1 MSSNSSATRGKIHPN
16 IPLTSSPINESR
28 DSTAFTKKKAAM
40 SILGKLK
47 FPSTTGSDLDA
58 AVAAAQEQALGLTKT
73 LTASVLGQAVG
84 TLQATFQRRMGY
96 IAVEGCTPK
105 NGEELRHMIEHT
117 NCPRLTLVPATN
129 YSITEQLIIRR
140 RVTIVGRP
148 LGLPIIDAHNT
159 TRAFLVEAGGFLDVR
174 FVQIVKGKFVEV
186 VPRFLLEL
194 RGPTCYIRGGGVA
207 LFTGCRFT
215 TDWMNFV
222 HSYGL
227 STPETTLRIYGGGIV
242 LESGTLRVTDCHRVI
257 FGIGVVFR
265 EIQYVGGEF
274 LVLSGSLYLTG
285 SIFISIFTFANNF
298 GAGGYI
304 ANLGGLVV
312 VTGCLFNYV
321 GAFISTCGLG
331 FRSFLGGGASIITGS
346 VFTASTGFSAYF
358 GAGGDFF
365 TGTGVS
371 IFTGLILSSEDSMT
385 TVAGIGLHAA
395 LGSGVSIRTGFIM
408 SSMSAFAFSAGCGMG
423 NYVGAGVAIFTDISL
438 ARSTALYSFYG
449 LGSRLYL
456 GAGTT
461 TITNVI
467 GFFNTGIGSL
477 AYLGG
482 DTTVLAGYVV
492 RVDQFYCSVTAISFA
507 VGQGADLFLGLGG
520 ATLVMHLYISPKPP
534 VFYRSPGLVTLYVA
548 GSNVL
553 LSTALGNSTTLYG
566 VLTANKHGQ
575 TDWQKNMF
583 VARTISW
590 RSTDIGPFPGDFTE
604 GRRLQRVPEL
614 HTISGPTSYQR
625 HDRAAFQE
633 PGTADMSSASAYLPH
648 YHDVYNL
655 GLESNFDIR
664 PILLEFLNT
673 YLPLKRLARRD
684 LVEAEKER
692 AHFGKSRNKSK
703 SSSMRTTPIVESIN
717 GNVTRGEMPKLAQN
731 ASYSSHFG
739 SPLYAVPNISS
750 LNIKHTKTDKIYVAS
765 PLDVCGVCDV
775 SPGETID
782 NVDGPEALS
791 KCEIHNTCSN
801 PSPAI
806 LSLRRHSEDT
816 DDGPTRASETPPS
829 RMWMTGRNDDPANT
843 TVQVLELRTVLTP
856 PEKEFLFPCTA
867 SDSSPYVTKKEVHAA
882 VRWATADLGIS
893 ERYHLR
899 VNVPFQEDR
908 SYYQSLR
915 WTDSKDVGPPRHE
928 TSEAFYLRSIDDK
941 EAAQLRGCQLE
952 MIFEAYLVSDW
963 RNVTNEIARKLRTL
977 LGSTKLTSA
986 LQKEVARSAAYT
998 ATANM
1003 TSADNSSNHHVQSQ
1017 ICDVVVYRTWSI
1029 DVPST
1034 TLAGIK
1040 SETASLLET
1049 APTSRRTLA
1058 AAPDIY
1064 PRPSTDHLRYKQKF
1078 SEKEEYDD
1086 QLRALLD
1093 REASASLVLP
1103 VPSDTEPYAL
1113 LRQLPPRVEKIH
1125 VNETYSLLLSNFP
1138 RTLTRAT
1145 LTVRAVPREG
1155 DEALIASF
1163 LSTPHLVTRQQVWNW
1178 TVGNSVQANFWV
1190 KGMEYYLEVTSS
1202 DGVAFDSTNKF
1213 QVIQK

>member
-1 MSSNSSATRGKIHPN
+1 
-16 IPLTSSPINESR
+16 
-28 DSTAFTKKKAAM
+28 
-40 SILGKLK
+40 
-47 FPSTTGSDLDA
+47 
-58 AVAAAQEQALGLTKT
+58 
-73 LTASVLGQAVG
+73 
-84 TLQATFQRRMGY
+84 
-96 IAVEGCTPK
+96 
-105 NGEELRHMIEHT
+105 MIEHT

-227 STPETTLRIYGGGIV
+227 STPETTLRIHGGGIV

-423 NYVGAGVAIFTDISL
+423 NYVGAGAAIFTDISL

-520 ATLVMHLYISPKPP
+520 ATLVMHLYISPKPS
-534 VFYRSPGLVTLYVA
+534 VFYRNPGLVTLYVA
-548 GSNVL
+548 GSNVF

-575 TDWQKNMF
+575 TDWQKNIF
-583 VARTISW
+583 VARRISW
-590 RSTDIGPFPGDFTE
+590 RYTDIGPFPGDFTE
-604 GRRLQRVPEL
+604 GRQLQRMKEL
-614 HTISGPTSYQR
+614 HNTSGQTSYRR
-625 HDRAAFQE
+625 HDKAAFQ
-633 PGTADMSSASAYLPH
+633 GTADISSAYTHLPY
-648 YHDVYNL
+648 YHDVCNL
-655 GLESNFDIR
+655 GMESNFDIK
-664 PILLEFLNT
+664 PILLNFLNT
-673 YLPLKRLARRD
+673 YLPNKRLGRSD
-684 LVEAEKER
+684 LVENER
-692 AHFGKSRNKSK
+692 GHGGESSDQSK
-703 SSSMRTTPIVESIN
+703 SSSIRTTPISGSTG
-717 GNVTRGEMPKLAQN
+717 GNATRGETSKIAQH
-731 ASYSSHFG
+731 ASYSSILG
-739 SPLYAVPNISS
+739 SPLYPFANLSS
-750 LNIKHTKTDKIYVAS
+750 LNVKHTKTDKIYVAS

-782 NVDGPEALS
+782 NVDGPGAHS
-791 KCEIHNTCSN
+791 QCQMHNTCQN

-806 LSLRRHSEDT
+806 LSLPRRSEDT
-816 DDGPTRASETPPS
+816 VGGPNRASETPPS
-829 RMWMTGRNDDPANT
+829 EMWITGRDEDPANT
-843 TVQVLELRTVLTP
+843 TVQVLELHTVLTP
-856 PEKEFLFPCTA
+856 PKKRVLFRNTA

-882 VRWATADLGIS
+882 LRGTIANLGIS

-899 VNVPFQEDR
+899 VNVPLKDGRNYHQT
-908 SYYQSLR
+908 LR
-915 WTDSKDVGPPRHE
+915 WTDSQDVDPHRHE
-928 TSEAFYLRSIDDK
+928 TSEAFDLGSIDVK
-941 EAAQLRGCQLE
+941 EAAHQQSCQGK
-952 MIFEAYLVSDW
+952 MVFEAYLISDW
-963 RNVTNEIARKLRTL
+963 RNITNEIARKLRTL
-977 LGSTKLTSA
+977 SGSTKLILA
-986 LQKEVARSAAYT
+986 LQKEVAKSVADT
-998 ATANM
+998 ATAKAS
-1003 TSADNSSNHHVQSQ
+1003 SADNSSNDHVLSQ
-1017 ICDVVVYRTWSI
+1017 ICDVFIYRTWSI
-1029 DVPST
+1029 HVPST

-1040 SETASLLET
+1040 SETTSLLET
-1049 APTSRRTLA
+1049 APTLRRTLA
-1058 AAPDIY
+1058 AATDIY
-1064 PRPSTDHLRYKQKF
+1064 PCPSTDHLSCSQTF

-1086 QLRALLD
+1086 QIRALLD

-1103 VPSDTEPYAL
+1103 VPSDTDPYIL
-1113 LRQLPPRVEKIH
+1113 LRQLPPPVEKIH
-1125 VNETYSLLLSNFP
+1125 VNKTYSLILSNFP
-1138 RTLTRAT
+1138 RTLMRAT
-1145 LTVRAVPREG
+1145 LTVRAVPKEG
-1155 DEALIASF
+1155 DEVLIGSF
-1163 LSTPHLVTRQQVWNW
+1163 LSTPHMVTRQQVWNW
-1178 TVGNSVQANFWV
+1178 TVGNSVEAKFLM

-1213 QVIQK
+1213 QVTKK